1 MAIPATSQI
10 SDATAFPIHS
20 LFSFSSEREYEEDIN
35 LRSVSG
41 TVSDKCVFVVN
52 GSVFCEAVKLL
63 FKLAASMTGTEDLDV
78 SFILLHNMKGI

>member
-10 SDATAFPIHS
+10 SDAAAFPIHS
-20 LFSFSSEREYEEDIN
+20 LFSFRSERVYED

-52 GSVFCEAVKLL
+52 GCVFCEAVKLL

-78 SFILLHNMKGI
+78 SFILLHDMKGI